1 MESRR
6 VISRVISC
14 VISRVASRVP
24 RLELLDEFEYSLDAA
39 TLVAKDVVVLK
50 NHETREEATQEV
62 RRALTPLGTLEDCRR
77 A

>member
-1 MESRR
+1 MRDYLSLGIVDEAPH
-6 VISRVISC
+6 
-14 VISRVASRVP
+14 ASRVP